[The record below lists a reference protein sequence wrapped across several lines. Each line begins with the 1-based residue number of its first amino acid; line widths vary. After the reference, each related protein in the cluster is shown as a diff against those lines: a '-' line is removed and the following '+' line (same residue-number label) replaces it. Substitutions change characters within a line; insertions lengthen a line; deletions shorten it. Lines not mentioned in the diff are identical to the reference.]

1 MPFKKKG
8 GRAKGKATKDQGKPS
23 KDGDTSPGS
32 TSRSSFEEDF
42 VNPLQERPEPEPEE
56 KPEPPANNAPDDVE
70 AALPPEVKAAA
81 GGAPEQPERLELQN
95 TPLPTRQEIAQSDVE
110 AGLPLVTEPEPEPT
124 TPVRPKAPR
133 SGKLGTMK
141 LRSLKSLGEESPAA
155 GFSPRQL
162 LSSVGEMMSPKDLL
176 KSTDSVDSD
185 EGEEAHVEHEMT
197 DEELRHITKAFE
209 ACDVNKNG
217 SIDPEELT
225 AMMGVLGAD
234 VTLLQVQQ
242 VMQKNRIA
250 YDKWCSEQETGSN
263 PNLRLSQGS
272 YLMSEVGR
280 SASKDQGSPADREAA
295 VASRMFER
303 LNKDGVVTAEQLR
316 KGIAEGALVPAGGGD
331 SASVSSTT
339 APLMSSPAA
348 SSPHSL
354 SADRDGR
361 SGGRSHQRP
370 DHRGARHRP
379 GRRAEVAGVPGM
391 GV

>member
-42 VNPLQERPEPEPEE
+42 VNPLQERPEPEPDE

-70 AALPPEVKAAA
+70 AALPPEAKAAA
-81 GGAPEQPERLELQN
+81 SGAPDQPERLALQN
-95 TPLPTRQEIAQSDVE
+95 TPLPTRQAQSDVE
-110 AGLPLVTEPEPEPT
+110 MGLPLVTEAEPEPEPT
-124 TPVRPKAPR
+124 TPERPKAPR

-141 LRSLKSLGEESPAA
+141 LRSLKSLGEESPS
-155 GFSPRQL
+155 FSPRQL

-242 VMQKNRIA
+242 VMQKNRA
-250 YDKWCSEQETGSN
+250 EYDKWCAREQETGSN
-263 PNLRLSQGS
+263 PNLRLSRGS

-280 SASKDQGSPADREAA
+280 SASKDQGSPGSQADRESA

-331 SASVSSTT
+331 SASVNTT
-339 APLMSSPAA
+339 QPP
-348 SSPHSL
+348 
-354 SADRDGR
+354 
-361 SGGRSHQRP
+361 
-370 DHRGARHRP
+370 
-379 GRRAEVAGVPGM
+379 
-391 GV
+391 